1 MKGSSI
7 DAFLLTIVKVL
18 TTLIGLICIK
28 IISVYFSLDS
38 YGLYSQAILII
49 STVTSLIILGMTD
62 AVNFFYNNKAQNND
76 YSRKQYLST
85 IFTIEGAAGIIGG
98 IAILA
103 FSPMLTAYFNNP
115 SLCGV
120 YAWIAFQPLF
130 QCLFN
135 MLQVLYISVGR
146 TKSILILNLVMAVA
160 RLGIF
165 ISASLVTKSILTILA
180 LTLICDIAQ
189 VAYLFLDIRRN
200 NVVISIRDFR
210 KELCSPVLRFAI
222 PMAAYVLI
230 NALLR
235 DSDKWVVGY
244 FGTTD
249 DLAVYTNCSRVL
261 PFDMLIMSFCTIL
274 VPIITRYISQD
285 REQAAQI
292 FGHYLNFGILTT
304 SILVIPAIIF
314 SRDLILLLYS
324 PQYLSG
330 LYIFIIYL
338 FVDFCRFANISLIY
352 SASGQTKKLLN
363 IVVATFFANL
373 FSAVV
378 LYKFLGLAGPALS
391 TLICLIGS
399 TIFYMAGSSKI
410 LNQSVFRLIYWRK
423 AILIIAQTIILGG
436 AIKFATDYHLA
447 GWNPIP
453 RFILCYS
460 ATAIVVT
467 ALNYRPILRLAK
479 SINQAGK

>member
-1 MKGSSI
+1 MRGSSV
-7 DAFLLTIVKVL
+7 DALLLTIVKVV

-38 YGLYSQAILII
+38 YGLYSQAILIV

-62 AVNFFYNNKAQNND
+62 AVNFFYNNKSQNND

-103 FSPMLTAYFNNP
+103 FSPLLTTYFKNP
-115 SLCGV
+115 SLWGV
-120 YAWIAFQPLF
+120 YGWIAFQPLF
-130 QCLFN
+130 KCIFN

-160 RLGIF
+160 RLCII
-165 ISASLVTKSILTILA
+165 ISAALITKSIITILA
-180 LTLICDIAQ
+180 FTFICDIAQ
-189 VAYLFLDIRRN
+189 VAYLIIDLRRN
-200 NVVISIRDFR
+200 NVKISILDFK
-210 KELCSPVLRFAI
+210 KELCSPVLRFAV

-230 NALLR
+230 NTLLR

-244 FGTTD
+244 FGTTN

-261 PFDMLIMSFCTIL
+261 PFDMLIMSFYTIL
-274 VPIITRYISQD
+274 VPIITRYISND
-285 REQAAQI
+285 REQAAQL
-292 FGHYLNFGILTT
+292 FGHYLNLGILTT

-314 SRDLILLLYS
+314 SRDLLLLLYS

-338 FVDFCRFANISLIY
+338 FVDFCRFANISLIF
-352 SASGQTKKLLN
+352 SASGHTKKLLY
-363 IVVATFFANL
+363 IVIATFFANL
-373 FSAVV
+373 ISAIV

-399 TIFYMAGSSKI
+399 TIIYMAGSSKI
-410 LNQSVFRLIYWRK
+410 LKQSVFRLLNLRK
-423 AILIIAQTIILGG
+423 AIFIIVQTFALGII
-436 AIKFATDYHLA
+436 IKFATDHYISS
-447 GWNPIP
+447 WDPIP
-453 RFILCYS
+453 RFMLCYS
-460 ATAIVVT
+460 ATAIIVT
-467 ALNYRPILRLAK
+467 AFNYQPILHLAK